1 MTLFFHKSS
10 AGCLPAVAGAA
21 SSDIHM
27 VSSTFVIA
35 VMHTVHR
42 FTVNADGLAWMRDSA
57 CKAVAA
63 SLVKAFTA
71 CTITVTGMFPADHN
85 VAFAAAAVFVI
96 GAVCYATG

>member
-1 MTLFFHKSS
+1 M
-10 AGCLPAVAGAA
+10 VRIAA
-21 SSDIHM
+21 
-27 VSSTFVIA
+27 VIA
-35 VMHTVHR
+35 VVDTSCR